1 MLWNEEKNQMLE
13 IDFDSEINFDSE
25 IENIEA
31 SLIFLNQSN
40 KFYAKKIKKG
50 LLAEFLHS

>member
-13 IDFDSEINFDSE
+13 IDFDSEIE
-25 IENIEA
+25 KIEA
-31 SLIFLNQSN
+31 SFIFLNQSN
-40 KFYAKKIKKG
+40 RFYANKIKNG

>member
-1 MLWNEEKNQMLE
+1 MLE
-13 IDFDSEINFDSE
+13 IDFDSE

-40 KFYAKKIKKG
+40 RFYANKIKNG
-50 LLAEFLHS
+50 LWETFLQS